1 LINNSMNEPKP
12 PSDYSRQREHFLS
25 QEMIKMDINKPKG
38 KTSRKDLSFI
48 RLTLDDDMYFP
59 PEPPSKKHQAF
70 LNIAKSQ
77 MLKMDSTRKDFL
89 QKAATQ
95 MVKDVLGQEFGKHFM
110 KDKGF
115 SHMQEAITNK
125 LLQNP
130 DYRHILQKLLG
141 LMGDSR

>member
-1 LINNSMNEPKP
+1 MNEPKP

-25 QEMIKMDINKPKG
+25 QEMIKMDISKPRDNI
-38 KTSRKDLSFI
+38 SRKNPSFI
-48 RLTLDDDMYFP
+48 RLTMDDDMYFP

-70 LNIAKSQ
+70 LTMAKSQ
-77 MLKMDSTRKDFL
+77 MLKMDSKRKDFL

-125 LLQNP
+125 LLENP

-141 LMGDSR
+141 LMEDSK